1 MSSNTIPLGDLKLD
15 VELLTQAIEA
25 APASERANLIG
36 LITELKRRQ
45 ERELAQ
51 TNFLAF
57 VKAVW
62 PTFIYGRHH
71 ARMAQEFEKV
81 VDGDNK
87 RLIINLGPRHSK
99 SELSSYL
106 LPAWFLGKYPEKK
119 VIQCS
124 HTAELAVGFGR
135 KVRNLVGSP
144 AYQEIFPGVE
154 LQMDSKAAGRW
165 NTSAGGSYF
174 AIGVSGA
181 VTGLGADILI
191 IDDPH
196 SEQEAAIAAT
206 NPEVYDKVYEWFTS
220 GPRQRLQPGGAIILV
235 QCMTGDTKVLMA
247 NAVEKPLKD
256 IKVGDKVATY
266 DKGNLSVSQVNNV
279 RSNGIDLIYKIQT
292 QSGIILRAN
301 ERHPFLVDIN
311 GEKQW
316 IRLKDLRPGMALVAL
331 KGAIDA
337 PAQKSQALAHRV
349 IKNKP
354 TNRGTPSKVLG
365 FALLKDVIDLQ
376 DQKLNP
382 VYVAR
387 AKQIKAIT
395 KETLT
400 RHIEKLG
407 ITENG
412 KVKYALK
419 KAVKSLFIVMGYV
432 TTIMLKSIGHL
443 VKEGGQRKG
452 IEPNTLKQGM
462 VLLWTGI
469 IRCCKTNKVNVQCVV
484 NFPEKML
491 ELTGVENCVLTTA
504 TVQGEC
510 GGSFVTTAISLLGMV
525 KRKLHYSKPQ
535 NTSEF
540 TLDVIESITPDGSEE
555 VFDVEIDRTE
565 NFIANGVVSH
575 NTRWSLRDLT
585 GQVRQKELEGGGDVW
600 RSVELP
606 AILPSGQPLWPEFW
620 SLKELEATRNAIS
633 VSKWQAQ
640 YQQDPT
646 SEEGAL
652 IKREWW
658 QRWNNTNPPATDF
671 VMQGWDTAFEK
682 HNRAD
687 YSACI
692 TWGIFYH
699 PDETGVSQANI
710 IMLDAKRDRLEFP
723 ELKQQVLDEY
733 KYWEPDCL
741 LIEKKASGAP
751 LIYELRAMGIA
762 VSDFTPTRGNDKIS
776 RMNAVTDIFA
786 SGRVWAPNTR
796 WADEVIEE
804 VAAFPA
810 GQHDDFCFVAGTKI
824 LMGDGSTKNIEDVC
838 IGDKV
843 WSHLGVKNVLASG
856 CTGTYTTTSISDGIN
871 TLEGTASHLIYT
883 DKGWKKLTEI
893 NRDDNILTVSTNKD
907 LQCQQNKQE
916 QIEQLSNSTTKLTKN
931 TATDLIM
938 SALVVGIFFIEM
950 CGLFTMGKSQLTT
963 ISIILMVILQITL
976 LQIYNV
982 CPRKSIVWSIEKIK
996 VLGVKAKNLW
1006 STLLKLDPSQS
1017 HGTNPK
1023 KVGHGIGSMLKS
1035 FFAVKTGL
1043 LHIVKLYRWKKFAL
1057 FVTNHSFQKTQ
1068 PHKNTV
1074 QINVHKERCD
1084 FVIKLISQ
1092 LFTLIKNVS
1101 IVTKTFTPSIVIKD
1115 FAIAYA
1121 KMVSIEPNVKM
1132 KPVYNITV
1140 EGAETYYANNIL
1152 VHNCDVVSMCI
1163 ARFRKGGFIS
1173 TTLDKQDEPE
1183 EFRGRSY
1190 GRSAYY

>member
-174 AIGVSGA
+174 AIGVNGA

-220 GPRQRLQPGGAIILV
+220 GPRQRLQPGGSIILV
-235 QCMTGDTKVLMA
+235 Q
-247 NAVEKPLKD
+247 
-256 IKVGDKVATY
+256 
-266 DKGNLSVSQVNNV
+266 
-279 RSNGIDLIYKIQT
+279 
-292 QSGIILRAN
+292 
-301 ERHPFLVDIN
+301 
-311 GEKQW
+311 
-316 IRLKDLRPGMALVAL
+316 
-331 KGAIDA
+331 
-337 PAQKSQALAHRV
+337 
-349 IKNKP
+349 
-354 TNRGTPSKVLG
+354 
-365 FALLKDVIDLQ
+365 
-376 DQKLNP
+376 
-382 VYVAR
+382 
-387 AKQIKAIT
+387 
-395 KETLT
+395 
-400 RHIEKLG
+400 
-407 ITENG
+407 
-412 KVKYALK
+412 
-419 KAVKSLFIVMGYV
+419 
-432 TTIMLKSIGHL
+432 
-443 VKEGGQRKG
+443 
-452 IEPNTLKQGM
+452 
-462 VLLWTGI
+462 
-469 IRCCKTNKVNVQCVV
+469 
-484 NFPEKML
+484 
-491 ELTGVENCVLTTA
+491 
-504 TVQGEC
+504 
-510 GGSFVTTAISLLGMV
+510 
-525 KRKLHYSKPQ
+525 
-535 NTSEF
+535 
-540 TLDVIESITPDGSEE
+540 
-555 VFDVEIDRTE
+555 
-565 NFIANGVVSH
+565 
-575 NTRWSLRDLT
+575 TRWSLRDLT
-585 GQVRQKELEGGGDVW
+585 GKVRQKELEGGGDVW

-658 QRWNNTNPPATDF
+658 QRWENTNPPATDF

-723 ELKQQVLDEY
+723 ELKQQVLEEY

-786 SGRVWAPNTR
+786 SGRVWVPNTR

-810 GQHDDFCFVAGTKI
+810 GQHDDFCFIAGTKI

-838 IGDKV
+838 VGDKV
-843 WSHLGVKNVLASG
+843 WSHLGVKSVLASG
-856 CTGTYTTTSISDGIN
+856 CTGTNTTTTISDGIN

-916 QIEQLSNSTTKLTKN
+916 QIEQLSNSTTRLTKN
-931 TATDLIM
+931 TAIDLIM

-950 CGLFTMGKSQLTT
+950 CGLFTMGKSQAIT
-963 ISIILMVILQITL
+963 IFIILMAILQIIL

-996 VLGVKAKNLW
+996 VLGVKVKTLW
-1006 STLLKLDPSQS
+1006 NTLLKLDHSQS
-1017 HGTNPK
+1017 HGTNLK
-1023 KVGHGIGSMLKS
+1023 KVGRGIGNMLKS
-1035 FFAVKTGL
+1035 FFAVKTSL
-1043 LHIVKLYRWKKFAL
+1043 LHIVKLYQWKKFAL

-1068 PHKNTV
+1068 HHKNTV
-1074 QINVHKERCD
+1074 QTNVHKERCD

-1092 LFTLIKNVS
+1092 LFTFIKNVS

-1115 FAIAYA
+1115 FAIVYV
-1121 KMVSIEPNVKM
+1121 KTVSIEPNVNM
-1132 KPVYNITV
+1132 NQVYNITV